1 MHNAARRERGEETW
15 RNPSSQEKKK
25 EPLESLLPLTNR
37 TLPSTRLV
45 PSPPLPTFFN
55 KVSQIAASI
64 GIHANMLPDSLNFQR
79 ANPRD
84 TRPVPRPSP
93 CTNLNRRFPPHS
105 SPRRF
110 AIFISNLSSSPI
122 TFYPSLSR
130 SVGRNEF
137 ETLTEADSRLTS
149 RRSNYRIFI
158 RTHSLDGQLLSNP
171 PSTAPVKTNPARAC
185 VRGKSGRER
194 RGEERTR
201 SSSSRGIKR
210 GTGFSWSI
218 SAPGCKVPPRKITP
232 RQL

>member
-1 MHNAARRERGEETW
+1 MHNTARRERGEESW

-64 GIHANMLPDSLNFQR
+64 GIHANMLPDPLNFQR